1 MSSCQLPVDL
11 NSGGQDPAA
20 PWDWSEEYLRSAV
33 DQVRA
38 GAELNPERWPGG
50 AKVAALLSYDVDN
63 ETVVGLRTGEVS
75 IGPLSQGQYGHRAAL
90 PRIVDFMDEENI
102 PATVFFS
109 AWSLKLAPQQAQII
123 KASGRHE
130 IAVHEW
136 IQVLILH

>member
-1 MSSCQLPVDL
+1 MAGRCQ
-11 NSGGQDPAA
+11 GCCI
-20 PWDWSEEYLRSAV
+20 
-33 DQVRA
+33 
-38 GAELNPERWPGG
+38 
-50 AKVAALLSYDVDN
+50 AALLSYAVDN

-75 IGPLSQGQYGHRAAL
+75 IGPLSQGQYGHQAAL